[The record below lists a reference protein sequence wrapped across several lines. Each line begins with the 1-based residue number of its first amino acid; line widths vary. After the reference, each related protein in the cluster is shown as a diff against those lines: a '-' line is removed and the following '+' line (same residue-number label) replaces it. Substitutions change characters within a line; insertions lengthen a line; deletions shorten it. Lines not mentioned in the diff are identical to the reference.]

1 VSNAKEEIMNYGR
14 LLDQLG
20 RNWSWIALRGVA
32 AVLFG
37 IIAFIW
43 PGITLT
49 ALVIIWGA
57 YALADGVLALVA
69 AFKVRDRGKPMW
81 TLVVV
86 GILGIGAGIVTFL
99 WPGMTALLLLMF
111 IAAWALFMGIF
122 QIAAAIRLRKEIEHE
137 WLLGLSGVLSV
148 IFGAVMMA
156 RPVEGLFAVVWV
168 IAAYSIVFGILLIVL
183 AFRLKNRAA
192 TGGLAPAA
200 QR

>member
-137 WLLGLSGVLSV
+137 WLLGLSGALSV
-148 IFGAVMMA
+148 LFGVLMIASPGA
-156 RPVEGLFAVVWV
+156 GALAVVWL
-168 IAAYSIVFGILLIVL
+168 IGSYAIFFGILLITL
-183 AFRLKNRAA
+183 GFRLKNLV
-192 TGGLAPAA
+192 GGAEL
-200 QR
+200 RRV